1 MLRAS
6 APNFDAE
13 PNLRALT
20 DAGVDLGVAG
30 SRELLGAVDASVL
43 RDNDEIET
51 ARTELVA
58 TVGEPA
64 AVRAFATA
72 GNFEMMNRL
81 LDALGVGPHKG
92 VLPLADEIGVVVPDH
107 FAT

>member
-6 APNFDAE
+6 APNFDVE
-13 PNLRALT
+13 PNLRALS

-30 SRELLGAVDASVL
+30 SRELLGAVDAAVL
-43 RDNDEIET
+43 RDSDEIES
-51 ARTELVA
+51 ARAELVA
-58 TVGEPA
+58 ALGEPA
-64 AVRAFATA
+64 TVRAFATA

-92 VLPLADEIGVVVPDH
+92 VLPLAAEIGVVVPDH
-107 FAT
+107 FAS